1 MWEASAFFTAVHVG
15 YIVGSLVGGVV
26 YDLLSKSLA
35 LVVGV
40 VGMGVFV
47 AITPFCAQFGIMV
60 TVCLLAALSAGVVD
74 TGTYL
79 SLDISFFF
87 LPLVYT
93 NVRARVCMCLF
104 VWFFFY

>member
-79 SLDISFFF
+79 SLDIFFF

-93 NVRARVCMCLF
+93 YVRVCMC
-104 VWFFFY
+104 VCVVFF